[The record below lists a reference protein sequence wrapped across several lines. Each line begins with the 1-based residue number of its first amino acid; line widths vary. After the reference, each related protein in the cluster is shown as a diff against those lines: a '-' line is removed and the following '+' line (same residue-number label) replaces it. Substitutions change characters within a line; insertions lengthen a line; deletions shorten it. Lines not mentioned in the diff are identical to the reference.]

1 MAWTSC
7 SILLIDPDEVAA
19 RELAELLITRP
30 DPPKLWVAHS
40 VASAEMILRTE
51 PVEWVFI
58 RIILWDDYQRLR
70 PTLFALPR
78 GVIFLSGRNEKCTA
92 HLSFALDGHMRPP
105 YRPGHLVRIWN
116 RWMDPHFARRPLDV
130 LFVKSRARFEPVRY
144 SDISQVD
151 VEGGGLLVQTR
162 DRDYRVSGSL
172 QAFQERLPVTMTM
185 VRRGCLVNEGFGTGV
200 ASIRARL

>member
-1 MAWTSC
+1 MAWNSS

-19 RELAELLITRP
+19 RELVELLVNRP

-40 VASAEMILRTE
+40 VEGAEMILRTE
-51 PVEWVFI
+51 PVDWLFI

-70 PTLFALPR
+70 PTLFGALR
-78 GVIFLSGRNEKCTA
+78 GVIFLSGRKEKCTA
-92 HLSFALDGHMRPP
+92 HLSLALDGHLQPP
-105 YRPGHLVRIWN
+105 YRSGHLVRIWN
-116 RWMDPHFARRPLDV
+116 RWMDPHFVRMPLDV

-144 SDISQVD
+144 NDISQVE

-172 QAFQERLPVTMTM
+172 QAFQERLPVAMTM
-185 VRRGCLVNEGFGTGV
+185 VRRGCLVNEVFGTGV
-200 ASIRARL
+200 ASIRARW